1 MPLVAPHRSA
11 KTFISQTI
19 KENAM
24 KTILKGLALAFALPL
39 VLSLSQPGWAQQ
51 DASLENKPAEVQAI
65 KVISGTRESLAITYP
80 EGITITLK
88 FQGTQ
93 RLPFATGE
101 AKVERKRG
109 TTEIEIELDE
119 IKPASLFG
127 GDYNTYVLWT
137 VTPEGHTI
145 NAGEFIVRGN
155 RSKLNA
161 TTTLETFGMFITAE
175 PHYLVPYPSRFV
187 VMENTRPT
195 RQLGGVVT
203 TSQIKYREAEGVYQF
218 EQETLSRSAEA
229 KKEVRTD
236 IAQARTAVA
245 LAERAGAARFAAE
258 ELNRAK
264 VNLLKAE
271 QGAALG
277 TGVGTQMIQGKEI
290 VRMAFEAQKLAEERS
305 FQAALDAERK
315 AKAEEAARLEKN
327 IQEAQSDAE
336 RSRLL
341 AEQEKMKREMEES
354 ARRASEAA
362 KREAEAAAAKAAAD
376 AEAARRAK
384 ADADAAALLA
394 QGQAEAARRR
404 AEEASNKMEAALSR
418 VVETRR
424 TARGIILNLP
434 DILFEFS
441 KADLRPETREV
452 LAKVSGILMV
462 ASGYHL
468 SIEGHTD
475 SVGSE
480 EYNQKLS
487 ESRAE
492 GVYQYL
498 ARSGVSNEIMTTR
511 GFGKTQPRTSN
522 DTAKGRQENR
532 RVEIVIEDKEGDLK
546 L

>member
-1 MPLVAPHRSA
+1 
-11 KTFISQTI
+11 
-19 KENAM
+19 
-24 KTILKGLALAFALPL
+24 
-39 VLSLSQPGWAQQ
+39 
-51 DASLENKPAEVQAI
+51 
-65 KVISGTRESLAITYP
+65 
-80 EGITITLK
+80 
-88 FQGTQ
+88 
-93 RLPFATGE
+93 
-101 AKVERKRG
+101 
-109 TTEIEIELDE
+109 
-119 IKPASLFG
+119 
-127 GDYNTYVLWT
+127 
-137 VTPEGHTI
+137 
-145 NAGEFIVRGN
+145 
-155 RSKLNA
+155 
-161 TTTLETFGMFITAE
+161 
-175 PHYLVPYPSRFV
+175 
-187 VMENTRPT
+187 
-195 RQLGGVVT
+195 
-203 TSQIKYREAEGVYQF
+203 
-218 EQETLSRSAEA
+218 
-229 KKEVRTD
+229 
-236 IAQARTAVA
+236 
-245 LAERAGAARFAAE
+245 
-258 ELNRAK
+258 
-264 VNLLKAE
+264 
-271 QGAALG
+271 
-277 TGVGTQMIQGKEI
+277 
-290 VRMAFEAQKLAEERS
+290 
-305 FQAALDAERK
+305 LDAERK

>member
-1 MPLVAPHRSA
+1 MEKIAKCVAVSVFASLLLVPLAISAPQA
-11 KTFISQTI
+11 QAEKKPDLVQ
-19 KENAM
+19 AV
-24 KTILKGLALAFALPL
+24 KTIT
-39 VLSLSQPGWAQQ
+39 
-51 DASLENKPAEVQAI
+51 
-65 KVISGTRESLAITYP
+65 GTRESLAITYP
-80 EGITITLK
+80 EGLTITLK

-93 RLPFATGE
+93 RLPFSTGE

-137 VTPEGHTI
+137 VSPEGHTV

-155 RSKLNA
+155 RAKLNV

-195 RQLGGVVT
+195 HRLGGVVS
-203 TSQIKYREAEGVYQF
+203 TSQIRYREAEGVYNF
-218 EQETLSRSAEA
+218 EKETLARSAEA
-229 KKEVRTD
+229 KTEVRTD
-236 IAQARTAVA
+236 IAQARTAVQ
-245 LAERAGAARFAAE
+245 LAERAGAAKFAAD

-264 VNLLKAE
+264 EQLLKAE
-271 QGAALG
+271 QGQTAG

-290 VRMAFEAQKLAEERS
+290 VRLAFEAQKLAEERS

-315 AKAEEAARLEKN
+315 ANADEAARLEKN
-327 IQEAQSDAE
+327 IQEAQTEAE
-336 RSRLL
+336 KARLL
-341 AEQEKMKREMEES
+341 AEQRRLQFEMEERAKAQAERDAQAAML
-354 ARRASEAA
+354 ARRQAE
-362 KREAEAAAAKAAAD
+362 EAAAKSAAD
-376 AEAARRAK
+376 ADSARMAK
-384 ADADAAALLA
+384 AQADAAALLA
-394 QGQAEAARRR
+394 QQQADAAKRQ
-404 AEEASNKMEAALSR
+404 AEEASNKMQAALSK

-434 DILFEFS
+434 DILFEFG
-441 KADLRPETREV
+441 KANLKPETREV

-475 SVGSE
+475 NVGSDE
-480 EYNQKLS
+480 FNLKLS
-487 ESRAE
+487 EARAQSVLDYLFQA
-492 GVYQYL
+492 GVPTD
-498 ARSGVSNEIMTTR
+498 IMAKK
-511 GFGKTQPRTSN
+511 GLGESQPRSSN

-532 RVEIVIEDKEGDLK
+532 RVEIVIEDKEGDMK